1 MTQISDAVTVR
12 CPYHRVPDFLTA
24 YFGQL
29 GAVGGTGAS
38 MPITVPVGE
47 MTLQREVLATF
58 EPEPGFPR
66 YERMKIGWKPKHG
79 GPYPDF
85 LGTML
90 IESAG
95 GDSSRIELTGKY
107 EAPFGVA
114 GKAFDATVGHRI
126 AQAAARSLLAELKRE
141 LEQAY
146 REEEEA
152 VAKLSPRYPPT
163 YE

>member
-1 MTQISDAVTVR
+1 MTEIKDAVTVR

-24 YFGQL
+24 YFGRL

-38 MPITVPVGE
+38 MPIAVPVGE
-47 MTLQREVLATF
+47 MTIQREVLATF

-66 YERMKIGWKPKHG
+66 YERMKIGWVPKHG

-85 LGTML
+85 AGTMA

-95 GDSSRIELTGKY
+95 GDSSRIELAGKY
-107 EAPFGVA
+107 KVPFGVA
-114 GKAFDATVGHRI
+114 GKAFDATVGHHI

-141 LEQAY
+141 LEEAY
-146 REEEEA
+146 REEEA
-152 VAKLSPRYPPT
+152 TVARLSPRYPPT